1 MCLLKKVTQFL
12 ISEKGGTLKEE
23 KNKVTKIKRKGKR
36 VKKAEGKGI
45 CNGKGLIQKGDK
57 TFFKSN

>member
-36 VKKAEGKGI
+36 VEKAKGKGD
-45 CNGKGLIQKGDK
+45 CNGKGLSQKANK
-57 TFFKSN
+57 TFFKSS